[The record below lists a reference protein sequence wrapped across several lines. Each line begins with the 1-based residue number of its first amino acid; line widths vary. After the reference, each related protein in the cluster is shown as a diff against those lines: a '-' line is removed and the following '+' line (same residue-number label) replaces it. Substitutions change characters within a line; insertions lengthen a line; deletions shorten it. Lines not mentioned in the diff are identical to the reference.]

1 MKKTIILFSLFS
13 SIYIDGF
20 SQGNLQ
26 FNKVIFKNCALYPPS
41 FYDTLIVP
49 ANKVWKIE
57 SAGLS
62 KPSGF
67 SYMGARLGIGN
78 LTLDVVEYVS
88 TTMMANLT
96 KSSFPIWLP
105 EGKHFIGVGGFSGSA
120 VSFGASLS
128 IIEFNIVP

>member
-1 MKKTIILFSLFS
+1 MKKIIILFSLFS

-26 FNKVIFKNCALYPPS
+26 FNKVIFKNCSFYPPS
-41 FYDTLIVP
+41 FSDSLIVP

-57 SAGLS
+57 SAGLYR
-62 KPSGF
+62 PSGGF
-67 SYMGARLGIGN
+67 SDMGKRLTLGA
-78 LTLDVVEYVS
+78 LTLDFVEYVS

-105 EGKHFIGVGGFSGSA
+105 EGKYFIGAGGLQTS
-120 VSFGASLS
+120 ASLS